1 MSNSKLLPR
10 LLLFSGMIALLLMAF
25 LFDLAV
31 MGLQIRNSEGA
42 GLEPLL
48 VWLFPLFE
56 LLLALGGL
64 GLFWYLF
71 SSAQKDR
78 PIGSAFTIFG
88 LLLLFLT
95 PLLFFLPVPMTL
107 YAIVQYVSPGS
118 YLFQAGALLGV
129 TGLLSLALKR

>member
-1 MSNSKLLPR
+1 MTNSKLLPR
-10 LLLFSGMIALLLMAF
+10 LLLFSGMIALPLMAF

-31 MGLQIRNSEGA
+31 TGLQIRNSEGA
-42 GLEPLL
+42 GLETLL

-56 LLLALGGL
+56 LLLVLGGL
-64 GLFWYLF
+64 GLFWYMY
-71 SSAQKDR
+71 SSAQQDR
-78 PIGSAFTIFG
+78 PAGIAFAVAG

-107 YAIVQYVSPGS
+107 YALVQYVSPGS

-129 TGLLSLALKR
+129 AGLLSLALKR

>member
-1 MSNSKLLPR
+1 MSDSKLLPR
-10 LLLFSGMIALLLMAF
+10 LLLFSGMIALPLMAF

-78 PIGSAFTIFG
+78 PIGVAFITLG
-88 LLLLFLT
+88 LLILFLT

-118 YLFQAGALLGV
+118 YLFQAGALLGIA
-129 TGLLSLALKR
+129 GLLSLILKR

>member
-31 MGLQIRNSEGA
+31 TGLQIRNSEGA

-129 TGLLSLALKR
+129 TGLLSLVLKR

>member
-1 MSNSKLLPR
+1 MTNSKLLPR
-10 LLLFSGMIALLLMAF
+10 LLLFSGMIALPLMAF

-31 MGLQIRNSEGA
+31 TGLQIRNSEGA

-56 LLLALGGL
+56 MLLALGGL

-71 SSAQKDR
+71 SSIQKDR
-78 PIGSAFTIFG
+78 PVGIAFTIVG

-107 YAIVQYVSPGS
+107 YALVQYVSPGS

-129 TGLLSLALKR
+129 AGLLSLTLKR